1 MKRNKNAPRHERTR
15 GKTKNILQA
24 DYIIY
29 LPESQGVKMS
39 TEIFKGQAIEKLDT
53 KDKFSGKEAVM
64 APSIRKALIEFCG
77 QSEEFAQAVVQG
89 KSFKECMAHVAKG
102 AGQALSDL
110 DAYKKAV
117 QFFFPTATISFSMTI
132 NTEGNNSLAASK
144 EKADPA
150 KAESAALSMSLDD
163 LLGL

>member
-1 MKRNKNAPRHERTR
+1 
-15 GKTKNILQA
+15 
-24 DYIIY
+24 
-29 LPESQGVKMS
+29 MS

-53 KDKFSGKEAVM
+53 KDNFSGKEAVM

-117 QFFFPTATISFSMTI
+117 QFFFPTATISFSMAI
-132 NTEGNNSLAASK
+132 NTEGNNSLDSEEPK
-144 EKADPA
+144 PEK
-150 KAESAALSMSLDD
+150 KESAALSMSLDD
-163 LLGL
+163 LLEL